1 MGVKSLKVGERI
13 MWTFVL
19 VVFVLFLIPGPAV
32 LLTLTQT
39 VKGGLKAGIITGV
52 GIAVGDLI
60 HTIAAVLGLS
70 AILMT
75 SALAFEL
82 VKYLGAAYLIFL
94 GIKALLEKT
103 KKQPVKA
110 SEKKENTAVSFR
122 QALLIELLNPKT
134 ALFFLAFLPQFVQP
148 DGTSV
153 VYQLL
158 VLGLIFVLMSILY
171 TTLLAFLTS
180 TIGDKFFSKNGRMSR
195 WQGKVVG
202 TIYIGLGLQLVFQSQ
217 K

>member
-1 MGVKSLKVGERI
+1 
-13 MWTFVL
+13 MWSFIL
-19 VVFVLFLIPGPAV
+19 VVLVLFLIPGPAV

-39 VKGGLKAGIITGV
+39 VKGGLRAGIITGV

-60 HTIAAVLGLS
+60 HTFAAVLGLS

-75 SALAFEL
+75 SALAFEM
-82 VKYLGAAYLIFL
+82 VKYLGAAYLIYL

-103 KKQPVKA
+103 KKLEQPVA
-110 SEKKENTAVSFR
+110 KKENPAVSFR
-122 QALLIELLNPKT
+122 QALFIELLNPKT
-134 ALFFLAFLPQFVQP
+134 ALFFLAFLPQFVRTEGP
-148 DGTSV
+148 PV

-158 VLGLIFVLMSILY
+158 SLGLVFVLMSILY
-171 TTLLAFLTS
+171 TSLLAFLAS
-180 TIGDKFFSKNGRMSR
+180 SLGNKLFSENSKMSR

-202 TIYIGLGLQLVFQSQ
+202 MIYIGLGLQLVFQSQ

>member
-1 MGVKSLKVGERI
+1 
-13 MWTFVL
+13 MWAFIL
-19 VVFVLFLIPGPAV
+19 VVLVLFLIPGPAV

-39 VKGGLKAGIITGV
+39 VKGGLRAGIITGV

-75 SALAFEL
+75 SALAFEV

-94 GIKALLEKT
+94 GIKALFEKT
-103 KKQPVKA
+103 KKHEQPKV
-110 SEKKENTAVSFR
+110 KKEKSAVSFR

-134 ALFFLAFLPQFVQP
+134 ALFFLAFLPQFVKT
-148 DGTSV
+148 DGPPV

-158 VLGLIFVLMSILY
+158 NLGLVFVLMSILY
-171 TTLLAFLTS
+171 TSTLAFLASSLGNKLFT
-180 TIGDKFFSKNGRMSR
+180 KNSKISR

>member
-1 MGVKSLKVGERI
+1 
-13 MWTFVL
+13 MWAFIL
-19 VVFVLFLIPGPAV
+19 VVLVLFLIPGPAV

-39 VKGGLKAGIITGV
+39 VRGGLRAGIITGV

-60 HTIAAVLGLS
+60 HTFAAVLGLS

-75 SALAFEL
+75 SALAFEM

-103 KKQPVKA
+103 KKIEHPTA
-110 SEKKENTAVSFR
+110 SKENPAVSFR

-134 ALFFLAFLPQFVQP
+134 ALFFLAFLPQFVRT
-148 DGTSV
+148 DGPPV

-158 VLGLIFVLMSILY
+158 SLGLVFVLMSILY
-171 TTLLAFLTS
+171 TSLLAFLAS
-180 TIGDKFFSKNGRMSR
+180 SIGNKLFSKNSKISR

-202 TIYIGLGLQLVFQSQ
+202 TIYIGLGLQLVLQSQ

>member
-1 MGVKSLKVGERI
+1 MLSYI
-13 MWTFVL
+13 I
-19 VVFVLFLIPGPAV
+19 VVIALFLIPGPAV
-32 LLTLTQT
+32 LLTISKTAQ
-39 VKGGLKAGIITGV
+39 GGRKTGIITGV

-75 SALAFEL
+75 SALAFEI

-94 GIKALLEKT
+94 GIKSLLEKS
-103 KKQPVKA
+103 KKQEQLTP
-110 SEKKENTAVSFR
+110 KKSSTVTSFR

-134 ALFFLAFLPQFVQP
+134 ALFFLAFLPQFVHNN
-148 DGTSV
+148 GTPV
-153 VYQLL
+153 VIQLL
-158 VLGLIFVLMSILY
+158 TLGLTFVLMSILY

-180 TIGDKFFSKNGRMSR
+180 SIGERLFSNQNNRLAR

-202 TIYIGLGLQLVFQSQ
+202 ALYIGLGLKLVLQTQ

>member
-1 MGVKSLKVGERI
+1 
-13 MWTFVL
+13 MWAFIL
-19 VVFVLFLIPGPAV
+19 VVLVLFLIPGPAV

-39 VKGGLKAGIITGV
+39 VKGGLRAGIITGV
-52 GIAVGDLI
+52 GIAVGDLV

-75 SALAFEL
+75 SALAFEV

-94 GIKALLEKT
+94 GIKALFESA
-103 KKQPVKA
+103 KKQEQPNV
-110 SEKKENTAVSFR
+110 KKEKSGVSFR
-122 QALLIELLNPKT
+122 HALLIELLNPKT
-134 ALFFLAFLPQFVQP
+134 ALFFLAFFPQFVKTNGP
-148 DGTSV
+148 PV

-158 VLGLIFVLMSILY
+158 ILGLVFVLMSIMY
-171 TTLLAFLTS
+171 TSTLAFLASSLGNKLFT
-180 TIGDKFFSKNGRMSR
+180 KNSMMSR

-202 TIYIGLGLQLVFQSQ
+202 TIYIGLGLQLILQSQ

>member
-1 MGVKSLKVGERI
+1 
-13 MWTFVL
+13 MWAFVL
-19 VVFVLFLIPGPAV
+19 VVLVLFLIPGPAV
-32 LLTLTQT
+32 ILTLTQT

-75 SALAFEL
+75 SALAFEV

-110 SEKKENTAVSFR
+110 PEKKENTAVSFR

-148 DGTSV
+148 DGPSV

-180 TIGDKFFSKNGRMSR
+180 TIGDKLFPKNGRMSR

-202 TIYIGLGLQLVFQSQ
+202 TIYIGLGLQLVLQSQ

>member
-1 MGVKSLKVGERI
+1 
-13 MWTFVL
+13 MWAFIL
-19 VVFVLFLIPGPAV
+19 VVLVLFLIPGPAV

-39 VKGGLKAGIITGV
+39 IKGGLRAGIITGV

-75 SALAFEL
+75 SALAFEV

-94 GIKALLEKT
+94 GIKALFDKT
-103 KKQPVKA
+103 KKHEQPNTTK
-110 SEKKENTAVSFR
+110 EKTAVSFR

-134 ALFFLAFLPQFVQP
+134 ALFFLAFLPQFVKTEGP
-148 DGTSV
+148 PV

-158 VLGLIFVLMSILY
+158 LLGLVFVFMSILY
-171 TTLLAFLTS
+171 TSSLAFLAS
-180 TIGDKFFSKNGRMSR
+180 SLGNKLFSKNSKISR

>member
-1 MGVKSLKVGERI
+1 
-13 MWTFVL
+13 MWAFVL
-19 VVFVLFLIPGPAV
+19 VVLVLFIIPGPAV
-32 LLTLTQT
+32 FLTLTQT

-52 GIAVGDLI
+52 GIAVGDLL
-60 HTIAAVLGLS
+60 HTFAAVLGLS

-75 SALAFEL
+75 SALTFEV

-103 KKQPVKA
+103 KEQEQPIA
-110 SEKKENTAVSFR
+110 KKENPAVSFR

-134 ALFFLAFLPQFVQP
+134 ALFFLAFLPQFVKT
-148 DGTSV
+148 DGPPV

-158 VLGLIFVLMSILY
+158 SLGLVFVLMSILY
-171 TTLLAFLTS
+171 TSSLAFLAS
-180 TIGDKFFSKNGRMSR
+180 SLGNKLFVKNNKMAR

-202 TIYIGLGLQLVFQSQ
+202 FIYIGLGLQLVFQSQ

>member
-1 MGVKSLKVGERI
+1 
-13 MWTFVL
+13 MWAFVL
-19 VVFVLFLIPGPAV
+19 VVLVLFLIPGPAV

-60 HTIAAVLGLS
+60 HTVAAVLGLS

-75 SALAFEL
+75 SAVAFEL

-103 KKQPVKA
+103 KKQEK
-110 SEKKENTAVSFR
+110 SEEKTEKSAVSFR
-122 QALLIELLNPKT
+122 QALLIEVLNPKT
-134 ALFFLAFLPQFVQP
+134 ALFFLAFLPQFVRT
-148 DGTSV
+148 DGPPV
-153 VYQLL
+153 VFQLL
-158 VLGLIFVLMSILY
+158 SLGLTFVLMSILY
-171 TTLLAFLTS
+171 TSLLAFLTS
-180 TIGDKFFSKNGRMSR
+180 SLGNKLFPKNGRISR
-195 WQGKVVG
+195 WQGKLVG
-202 TIYIGLGLQLVFQSQ
+202 AIYIGLGLQLVFQSQ

>member
-1 MGVKSLKVGERI
+1 ML
-13 MWTFVL
+13 TFIL
-19 VVFVLFLIPGPAV
+19 VVLVLFLIPGPAV
-32 LLTLTQT
+32 LLTVTQT
-39 VKGGLKAGIITGV
+39 AKGGRKAGIITGV

-60 HTIAAVLGLS
+60 HTVAAVLGLS

-75 SALAFEL
+75 SALAFEI

-94 GIKALLEKT
+94 GIRSLLEKT
-103 KKQPVKA
+103 KLQQEKPVDT
-110 SEKKENTAVSFR
+110 KKNNPSVSFR

-134 ALFFLAFLPQFVQP
+134 ALFFLAFLPQFVHNN
-148 DGTSV
+148 GTPV

-158 VLGLIFVLMSILY
+158 ILGLTFVLMSILY

-180 TIGDKFFSKNGRMSR
+180 SIGERLFSNKNSRFAR

-202 TIYIGLGLQLVFQSQ
+202 AIYIGLGLQLVLQSQ

>member
-1 MGVKSLKVGERI
+1 MLSFI
-13 MWTFVL
+13 L
-19 VVFVLFLIPGPAV
+19 VVIVLFLIPGPAV
-32 LLTLTQT
+32 LLTISQT
-39 VKGGLKAGIITGV
+39 AQGGRKTGIITGI

-60 HTIAAVLGLS
+60 HTVAAVLGLS

-75 SALAFEL
+75 SALAFEI

-94 GIKALLEKT
+94 GIKSILEKS
-103 KKQPVKA
+103 KKQAQPVV
-110 SEKKENTAVSFR
+110 KKSSSVTSFR

-134 ALFFLAFLPQFVQP
+134 ALFFLAFLPQFVHNN
-148 DGTSV
+148 GTPV
-153 VYQLL
+153 VIQLL
-158 VLGLIFVLMSILY
+158 TLGLTFVLMSILY

-180 TIGDKFFSKNGRMSR
+180 SLGERLFANKNGKLSR

-202 TIYIGLGLQLVFQSQ
+202 SIYIGLGLQLVFQSQ

>member
-1 MGVKSLKVGERI
+1 
-13 MWTFVL
+13 MWAFIL
-19 VVFVLFLIPGPAV
+19 VVLVLFLIPGPAV

-39 VKGGLKAGIITGV
+39 VKGGLRAGIITGV

-75 SALAFEL
+75 SALAFEV

-94 GIKALLEKT
+94 GIKALFEKT
-103 KKQPVKA
+103 KKQEQPKV
-110 SEKKENTAVSFR
+110 KKEKSAVSFR

-134 ALFFLAFLPQFVQP
+134 ALFFLAFLPQFVKT
-148 DGTSV
+148 DGPPV

-158 VLGLIFVLMSILY
+158 SLGLVFVLMSILY
-171 TTLLAFLTS
+171 TSSLAFLAS
-180 TIGDKFFSKNGRMSR
+180 SIGNKLFTKNSKISR